1 MYCQQ
6 ISFFGML
13 LPEVSN
19 VDFINI
25 DDNSK
30 VYPGEYLLHIP
41 SKQVVVCGAFIKSEN
56 KIKALKNGQL
66 ITEDIKNFQKINLS
80 QKERRDRK
88 YRSCGGCKRR

>member
-1 MYCQQ
+1 M
-6 ISFFGML
+6 
-13 LPEVSN
+13 
-19 VDFINI
+19 DFIDIN
-25 DDNSK
+25 DNSK

>member
-1 MYCQQ
+1 M
-6 ISFFGML
+6 
-13 LPEVSN
+13 
-19 VDFINI
+19 DFINI

>member
-1 MYCQQ
+1 M
-6 ISFFGML
+6 
-13 LPEVSN
+13 
-19 VDFINI
+19 DFINI

-80 QKERRDRK
+80 QKEKRDRK

>member
-1 MYCQQ
+1 M
-6 ISFFGML
+6 
-13 LPEVSN
+13 
-19 VDFINI
+19 DFVNI

-41 SKQVVVCGAFIKSEN
+41 SRQVVVCGAFIKSEN

-80 QKERRDRK
+80 QKEKRDRK

>member
-1 MYCQQ
+1 M
-6 ISFFGML
+6 
-13 LPEVSN
+13 
-19 VDFINI
+19 DFVNI

-80 QKERRDRK
+80 QKEKRDRK

>member
-1 MYCQQ
+1 M
-6 ISFFGML
+6 
-13 LPEVSN
+13 
-19 VDFINI
+19 DFVNI

-30 VYPGEYLLHIP
+30 VYPGEYLLHVP

-80 QKERRDRK
+80 RKEKRDRK
-88 YRSCGGCKRR
+88 YRSCGGCKKR

>member
-1 MYCQQ
+1 M
-6 ISFFGML
+6 
-13 LPEVSN
+13 
-19 VDFINI
+19 DFINI

-30 VYPGEYLLHIP
+30 VYPGEYLLHVP

-80 QKERRDRK
+80 QKEKRDRK

>member
-1 MYCQQ
+1 M
-6 ISFFGML
+6 
-13 LPEVSN
+13 
-19 VDFINI
+19 DFVNI

-41 SKQVVVCGAFIKSEN
+41 SKQVVVCGAFLKSEK

-80 QKERRDRK
+80 QKEKRDRK

>member
-1 MYCQQ
+1 M
-6 ISFFGML
+6 
-13 LPEVSN
+13 
-19 VDFINI
+19 DFVNI

-30 VYPGEYLLHIP
+30 VYPGEYLLHVP

-80 QKERRDRK
+80 QKEKRDRK

>member
-1 MYCQQ
+1 M
-6 ISFFGML
+6 
-13 LPEVSN
+13 
-19 VDFINI
+19 DFINI

-30 VYPGEYLLHIP
+30 VYPGEYLLHIT